1 METTNESME
10 LSIIL
15 PALNEARSLE
25 TLLPELAAAFP
36 DAEIIVID
44 DGSRD
49 DTAAVCERL
58 SVRVVSNP
66 YRMGNGAAI
75 KRGARAAKGKN
86 LAMIDSDGQ
95 HTAAH
100 LQRLWQRFKGADL
113 DMVVGARAPK
123 DHASPFR
130 RIGNFAFNRLASWM
144 TGQKVTDLTSG
155 LRICRAA
162 HFREFLHLLPNGF
175 SYPTTSTMAFFRSG
189 YSVAYEPIEVQRRE
203 GRSHLKIWREG
214 VRFLVIIFRIGALY
228 SPLKFFLPISLFL
241 FAAATA
247 LYVYTFVNAGR
258 FTNMSALLYMTS
270 LLTLLIGMVSEQ
282 ITNLMFA
289 RRERD

>member
-1 METTNESME
+1 ME

-25 TLLPELAAAFP
+25 TLLPELIKAFP

-49 DTAAVCERL
+49 DTPAVCERL

-100 LQRLWQRFKGADL
+100 LQRLWQRFKGA
-113 DMVVGARAPK
+113 
-123 DHASPFR
+123 
-130 RIGNFAFNRLASWM
+130 
-144 TGQKVTDLTSG
+144 
-155 LRICRAA
+155 
-162 HFREFLHLLPNGF
+162 
-175 SYPTTSTMAFFRSG
+175 
-189 YSVAYEPIEVQRRE
+189 
-203 GRSHLKIWREG
+203 
-214 VRFLVIIFRIGALY
+214 
-228 SPLKFFLPISLFL
+228 
-241 FAAATA
+241 
-247 LYVYTFVNAGR
+247 
-258 FTNMSALLYMTS
+258 
-270 LLTLLIGMVSEQ
+270 
-282 ITNLMFA
+282 
-289 RRERD
+289 